1 MLCNLSLSA
10 AIREQMTKVT
20 DFPHRHWS
28 SLRSGRRGHPH
39 LQQPPLLLEY
49 CYLLNNRFGRTMP
62 DRFV

>member
-20 DFPHRHWS
+20 DLPHRHWS
-28 SLRSGRRGHPH
+28 SLRSGSRSHPH

-49 CYLLNNRFGRTMP
+49 YYLL
-62 DRFV
+62 